1 MERTSPRVRL
11 PSPSWCWPRLQTG
24 SGMEGGPAT
33 GRWRGGGGA
42 RTFGLVLVD
51 LDALREE
58 LPGEHGGAGQHPGL
72 PRHLVLLHRDLHR
85 VHGWHERHGSSRCPP
100 AHVPPAGLQPSQGG
114 EPAAQSQA
122 AGALVCPRRGPP
134 PSSVSLPGSPA
145 PTGVGSEFLGHS
157 GCPALTA
164 KPRSV
169 PGRWGRAWPNPERIQ
184 TQVSKPVTPRVLD
197 TRPLHC
203 SCKATTDVSTF
214 SSLHRGEGTVP
225 WKCMDLQPLKITS
238 NGQQLPLFCR
248 QVATNTTRG
257 RRRLLAV
264 RPPGPLPPGRAP
276 HPHTQDPS
284 PTCPSWVFPFLTRT
298 PLFSLLPLLPTLLPP
313 PCPNLSICKLQGAA
327 FKTPRTHPLL
337 LLYGPC
343 LVEVASTSTIPQPPS
358 PHPHTIPQPNM
369 YLLSPPQHPLP
380 CPTISPFIPFLHL
393 SPSHSSPPTPQY
405 PYPPP
410 FPLTFPPPTIPIIN
424 PPRPPPPLRNPLCP
438 QPVLPTAA
446 SGRL

>member
-11 PSPSWCWPRLQTG
+11 PSPSRRWPRLQTG
-24 SGMEGGPAT
+24 SGMEGGPAP
-33 GRWRGGGGA
+33 GRWRGRGGA

-85 VHGWHERHGSSRCPP
+85 VHGWHERHGSSCRPP

-134 PSSVSLPGSPA
+134 PSSVSLLGSLA

-157 GCPALTA
+157 GRPALTA

-184 TQVSKPVTPRVLD
+184 TQVSKPVPLSILD

-214 SSLHRGEGTVP
+214 SSLHRGEGMVP
-225 WKCMDLQPLKITS
+225 RKCMELQPLKITS
-238 NGQQLPLFCR
+238 NGQHLPLFCR
-248 QVATNTTRG
+248 QVATNTTQ
-257 RRRLLAV
+257 RRLLAV
-264 RPPGPLPPGRAP
+264 RPPGPHPSSRQGGP
-276 HPHTQDPS
+276 HMT
-284 PTCPSWVFPFLTRT
+284 T
-298 PLFSLLPLLPTLLPP
+298 P
-313 PCPNLSICKLQGAA
+313 
-327 FKTPRTHPLL
+327 KT
-337 LLYGPC
+337 
-343 LVEVASTSTIPQPPS
+343 
-358 PHPHTIPQPNM
+358 
-369 YLLSPPQHPLP
+369 
-380 CPTISPFIPFLHL
+380 
-393 SPSHSSPPTPQY
+393 
-405 PYPPP
+405 
-410 FPLTFPPPTIPIIN
+410 
-424 PPRPPPPLRNPLCP
+424 PPRPAPPGSSHFSHGHLCSPSSLSYRPHYLPHTPTFPSANSRELLSRLPESTHCSSSTAPAWKKLHPPPLSLNPLHRI
-438 QPVLPTAA
+438 PTP
-446 SGRL
+446 SLSLTLIS

>member
-1 MERTSPRVRL
+1 M
-11 PSPSWCWPRLQTG
+11 
-24 SGMEGGPAT
+24 
-33 GRWRGGGGA
+33 
-42 RTFGLVLVD
+42 
-51 LDALREE
+51 
-58 LPGEHGGAGQHPGL
+58 
-72 PRHLVLLHRDLHR
+72 
-85 VHGWHERHGSSRCPP
+85 
-100 AHVPPAGLQPSQGG
+100 
-114 EPAAQSQA
+114 
-122 AGALVCPRRGPP
+122 
-134 PSSVSLPGSPA
+134 
-145 PTGVGSEFLGHS
+145 
-157 GCPALTA
+157 
-164 KPRSV
+164 
-169 PGRWGRAWPNPERIQ
+169 
-184 TQVSKPVTPRVLD
+184 SKPVTPRVLD

-313 PCPNLSICKLQGAA
+313 PCPNLSISKLQGAA

-358 PHPHTIPQPNM
+358 PHPHTIPQPNIKVTT
-369 YLLSPPQHPLP
+369 
-380 CPTISPFIPFLHL
+380 CP
-393 SPSHSSPPTPQY
+393 
-405 PYPPP
+405 
-410 FPLTFPPPTIPIIN
+410 
-424 PPRPPPPLRNPLCP
+424 
-438 QPVLPTAA
+438 
-446 SGRL
+446 